1 MRATF
6 LTVLCCVLVACQ
18 SVKGH
23 QTKPLIDA
31 SVLGAVQSI
40 YIEDLGHDDGA
51 NLIEET
57 SSIRELIRSGLA
69 KSGRFSIV
77 QDPQQ
82 ADAVLT
88 GLVGVEPWYH
98 GMEGYYGMEGDLDD
112 HEVGVGKLQLI
123 DSKTKQTIWTHN
135 YESGFLNPD
144 QTVGERVANQVVEKL
159 LQDASRTDSEQPNAH
174 K

>member
-1 MRATF
+1 MRTM
-6 LTVLCCVLVACQ
+6 LGMVLCCVLAACQ
-18 SVKGH
+18 GMKERQIQS
-23 QTKPLIDA
+23 PIDPQA
-31 SVLGAVQSI
+31 LGAVQSI

-51 NLIEET
+51 DLIEE
-57 SSIRELIRSGLA
+57 IRALRDLIHSGLA

-112 HEVGVGKLQLI
+112 HEVGVGKLRLV
-123 DSKTKQTIWTHN
+123 DSKTKRTIWIHD
-135 YESGFLNPD
+135 YESGFLKPD
-144 QTVGERVANQVVEKL
+144 QSVAERVANQVVERL
-159 LQDASRTDSEQPNAH
+159 VHDASRKDTTH
-174 K
+174 